1 MEIYFYQAGCGDAAR
16 ISFKGYDDSMHHIF
30 IDGGYQ
36 RTFSHV
42 LKDAI
47 AEAGTI
53 DLWVVSHIHDDHIGG
68 VEAYISALERKEIN
82 VPVKAWLY
90 NSPRKILNQP
100 IENSAISSARGIRQ
114 GDLLWQF
121 IVNRKLQPVSDII
134 ASTIFKDVFGLKMFV
149 LSPSAEKLKKLRKKY
164 AEPEL
169 ALEKEEGLEIS
180 VAKTARGDDYHIKL
194 MDFDLENWEEDT
206 NVDNG
211 SSISL
216 LTDLNGFKVLW
227 LADAHPQDIV
237 VGLENLG
244 YTAKRPLNCDWVKV
258 THHGSKGNNS
268 DDLYDRIVCSN
279 YLFSVDGE
287 NKHYLPNK
295 EAIARIIRNKNRNI
309 IKQPYS
315 LYFTYDNPTLRR
327 IFAVDGDRVF
337 KTLNFQ
343 VHYSGA
349 KWISLPIKASI
360 NTFSS

>member
-16 ISFKGYDDSMHHIF
+16 ISFNGNDGRMHHVF
-30 IDGGYQ
+30 IDGGYE

-47 AEAGTI
+47 VEAGTI

-90 NSPRKILNQP
+90 NPPRKSLSQH

-121 IVNRKLQPVSDII
+121 IVNGKLQPVSDTI
-134 ASTIFKDVFGLKMFV
+134 ASAVCKDVFGLKMFV
-149 LSPSAEKLKKLRKKY
+149 LSPGAEKLKKLRKKY
-164 AEPEL
+164 AEPAL
-169 ALEKEEGLEIS
+169 PLEKEEGMEIS
-180 VAKTARGDDYHIKL
+180 VAKTARGDDYAIKL
-194 MDFDLENWEEDT
+194 MDFDLENWEEDG

-216 LTDLNGFKVLW
+216 LTDLNGFKILW
-227 LADAHPQDIV
+227 LADAHPKDIV
-237 VGLENLG
+237 AGLENLG
-244 YTAKRPLNCDWVKV
+244 YTPQRPLSCDWVKV

-268 DDLYDRIVCSN
+268 DDLYDRIRCSN

-287 NKHYLPNK
+287 NLHYLPNK
-295 EAIARIIRNKNRNI
+295 EAIARILRNKSRNI
-309 IKQPYS
+309 FNQPYS
-315 LYFTYDNPTLRR
+315 FYFTYDNPTLRR

-337 KTLNFQ
+337 TTLNFQ
-343 VHYSGA
+343 VRYSRA
-349 KWISLPIKASI
+349 KWITLPINAST
-360 NTFSS
+360 NSLS